1 MKSYY
6 FIGNSLTFF
15 NDGVYYH
22 FFKLLESVGKKIK
35 IDHLCKP
42 NENLKGHYELGDIIE
57 AIQKNKYNY
66 VILQEESIRPL
77 TLSNRETYFYSYA
90 EKISDIVKENGG
102 EIIYYLTMAKQ
113 NKSYK
118 HYKREQE
125 KIREAYVEISNLTGG
140 KIIPVGIVWDYVREN
155 NPELNLYAEDY
166 SDTPE
171 NNIHPNLLGTYL
183 AACVFYRTLIG
194 DLVETGANYIP
205 DGVDIGDA
213 VIIRGIA
220 NRLFDYKENI
230 LF

>member
-1 MKSYY
+1 
-6 FIGNSLTFF
+6 
-15 NDGVYYH
+15 
-22 FFKLLESVGKKIK
+22 
-35 IDHLCKP
+35 
-42 NENLKGHYELGDIIE
+42 
-57 AIQKNKYNY
+57 
-66 VILQEESIRPL
+66 
-77 TLSNRETYFYSYA
+77 
-90 EKISDIVKENGG
+90 
-102 EIIYYLTMAKQ
+102 
-113 NKSYK
+113 
-118 HYKREQE
+118 
-125 KIREAYVEISNLTGG
+125 
-140 KIIPVGIVWDYVREN
+140 WDYVREN

>member
-1 MKSYY
+1 MKNYY
-6 FIGNSLTFF
+6 FIGNSLTFY
-15 NDGVYYH
+15 NKGIYYH
-22 FFKLLESVGKKIK
+22 FDKLMESVGKEVK
-35 IDHLCKP
+35 IDYLCEP
-42 NENLKGHYELGDIIE
+42 NESLESHYEKGDIIE